1 MSVLK
6 LNMKQIISIHTF
18 PKRIPQLQVVIS
30 ESGRRHL
37 LNYLIIWEEEL
48 KSSVLLRKKYE

>member
-1 MSVLK
+1 ME
-6 LNMKQIISIHTF
+6 QIISIHTF

-30 ESGRRHL
+30 ESDRRHL